1 MAKAKFEL
9 TADIVKVEPEP
20 EFERKIPIIPST
32 NSLNKEEE
40 RGAVVFS
47 TKEVEEAPT
56 YLVDTNRMEKETLG
70 LKIDK
75 ILKKEFQIWC
85 IRNSITMTDALE
97 AAIKSY
103 LK

>member
-20 EFERKIPIIPST
+20 EFGKNIFIT
-32 NSLNKEEE
+32 KSLDKEE
-40 RGAVVFS
+40 RGGVIVSSAEPAINIVNQ
-47 TKEVEEAPT
+47 
-56 YLVDTNRMEKETLG
+56 DRIEKETLG

-75 ILKKEFQIWC
+75 NLKKEFQIWC

-97 AAIKSY
+97 EAIKSY